1 MKVLNKLMKSKL
13 LLPVCGVLLVAG
25 CSDSSP
31 PPTDADTA
39 APAAVAPAQGKGPG
53 AAQTA
58 QRQPGAPIQPPG
70 ISEPKVEEPV
80 TAVFNCGSGGDAFAM
95 VTRTVPEDVPP
106 TISLFLPPDRGAEV
120 YQRLDAERAGE
131 VYANEEI
138 RLVLSGQTASII
150 IDDKTYTRCEYDHA
164 ASLWEEAK
172 LSGVDF
178 RGMGNEP
185 GWVIEIRDGFRYDY
199 GSGSVSLPIS
209 DRTTDPATAQTLYV
223 AADERSKLEVTLN
236 GGECVDSMSGE
247 TFATSVQV
255 KLAQRTFEGCGR
267 ALH

>member
-178 RGMGNEP
+178 RGMGFPLRLWQRLRVPADQRSNH
-185 GWVIEIRDGFRYDY
+185 
-199 GSGSVSLPIS
+199 GSSH
-209 DRTTDPATAQTLYV
+209 RADPV
-223 AADERSKLEVTLN
+223 CR
-236 GGECVDSMSGE
+236 
-247 TFATSVQV
+247 
-255 KLAQRTFEGCGR
+255 RGR
-267 ALH
+267 ALEARGDPERRRVRGQHERRDLRHQRAGEAGPAHLRRLWQGAALIRL